1 MKKGLY
7 YGILAVL
14 VAVFLFSAYKIG
26 DYLLEKHRSDQILD
40 HTSKFVT
47 VEKDTDQ
54 KKDSDEA
61 PEMVVV
67 DFQELHKM
75 NSDIVGWLY
84 CANTKINYPVV
95 QASDN
100 EYYLHRLLD
109 GSWNANGTI
118 FMDYRNSTD
127 LSDRNTIIYGHN
139 MKSGAMFGQLGNYK
153 SQGYYDEHPYL
164 YYITESETYRIDL
177 LAGCIV
183 DSTDSIYSL
192 DPNEENIERCMAR
205 STFAADKEYQG
216 GRIVILSTCT
226 YEYDDA
232 RYIVLGEI
240 MKEEDSPLKNASD
253 IAQ

>member
-14 VAVFLFSAYKIG
+14 AAVFLFSAYKIG

-47 VEKDTDQ
+47 VEKDTDHQ
-54 KKDSDEA
+54 ENSDEA

-84 CANTKINYPVV
+84 CADTKINYPVV
-95 QASDN
+95 QTSDN

-118 FMDYRNSTD
+118 FMDYRNSAD
-127 LSDRNTIIYGHN
+127 MSDRNTIIYGHN
-139 MKSGAMFGQLGNYK
+139 MKSGAMFGQLGRYK
-153 SQGYYDEHPYL
+153 NQGFYDEHPYL
-164 YYITESETYRIDL
+164 YYITESKTYRLDL

-192 DPNEENIERCMAR
+192 DPNEENIGRCMAH

-216 GRIVILSTCT
+216 GPIVTLSTCT

-232 RYIVLGEI
+232 RFIVLGELV
-240 MKEEDSPLKNASD
+240 KEENSPLKNGSD
-253 IAQ
+253 NA